1 VRGGPYAALIALNL
15 DQTDFDCG
23 CDVRQLEL
31 KRTLVSELIIC
42 QLGRSNRRN
51 AEIKTKGPS
60 VLPEGPH
67 QLTTIELRSYGLS
80 GVLVVG
86 AVVEPFRLS
95 FGGADSDGFDSP
107 SVEVVLP
114 SSGVG

>member
-1 VRGGPYAALIALNL
+1 VDDRFPLTY
-15 DQTDFDCG
+15 
-23 CDVRQLEL
+23 LEL
-31 KRTLVSELIIC
+31 ASLQETQFVNSEDLTAET
-42 QLGRSNRRN
+42 RR
-51 AEIKTKGPS
+51 GPS
-60 VLPEGPH
+60 VLPEEPH

-86 AVVEPFRLS
+86 AVVESFRLS